1 MGILFVLVA
10 ATGGQ
15 EALAASSTVSFSFN
29 RTADLGN
36 PLIGFAHYYPFGVMS
51 PPVPCRL
58 ENFYLPMRS
67 LMQGWNDFTFDQ
79 DLESKLAE
87 IASRNRTAIFR
98 IYLVYP
104 GKTNKPTDAVPDFLI
119 NGGLKFNSC
128 SWGCVSPD
136 WEDSNLIKA
145 ITQLIEAMGKRYDAD
160 PRIANINIGFLGD
173 WGEWHGDASK
183 VKFASTE
190 TQKQVLDAYQRS
202 FKVTQMTARYPD
214 VFGGLKAGD
223 TRFGYHDDSFV
234 QDTTISQEWGFMN
247 RMKKVGATEQ
257 WKVGAIGG
265 EFRPEL
271 QNCYFDND
279 DWKKVCGGAPSPP
292 SPPKTAV
299 FTVSGAAG
307 TWAPGNSTATT
318 LNGDYF
324 VKGSHNN
331 RPMYMQDGT
340 DAIFRWQ
347 VKGEWGADNLG
358 TPGKSKWTAA
368 VNDNHRYFNEI
379 DAATPPPHGWKP
391 RTDFANGTITVK
403 YKGYE
408 GKDCGNCPD
417 GSFDDDV
424 AVTHSSW
431 QWNNALSGYNDPEV
445 VTRARNAVASM
456 GYKFYLKQ
464 VTLSRQGSAVKI
476 EAKVENRGV
485 APFYYPVK
493 LQAEANAAAVT
504 LGSLDTLLP
513 GEMADLSAQ
522 VEASGDTAFL
532 SLRSPWAPTG
542 VRFAI
547 AEQQIEQHGVVG
559 VTVKLPAASSHH
571 LELTV

>member
-1 MGILFVLVA
+1 MGILSALVA
-10 ATGGQ
+10 AVAGQ
-15 EALAASSTVSFSFN
+15 EALAASSTVSFSFD

-36 PLIGFAHYYPFGVMS
+36 PLIGFAHYYSFGQMS
-51 PPVPCRL
+51 PSVPCRL

-67 LMQGWNDFTFDQ
+67 LMQGWNDFIFDQ
-79 DLESKLAE
+79 GLESKLAE

-98 IYLVYP
+98 IYLTYP
-104 GKTNKPTDAVPDFLI
+104 GKTKKPTDAVPDFLI
-119 NGGLKFNSC
+119 NGGLAFNSF
-128 SWGCVSPD
+128 SGGVSPD

-145 ITQLIEAMGKRYDAD
+145 MTQLIEAMGKRYDAD
-160 PRIANINIGFLGD
+160 PRIANINIGFLGH
-173 WGEWHGDASK
+173 WGEWHGGGQ
-183 VKFASTE
+183 VQFASTE

-202 FKVTQMTARYPD
+202 FKVTQMSARYPD

-234 QDTTISQEWGFMN
+234 QDTTISQNWGFMN
-247 RMKKVGATEQ
+247 RMKKAGATEQ

-271 QNCYFDND
+271 QKCYFDND
-279 DWKKVCGGAPSPP
+279 DWKKVCGGAP
-292 SPPKTAV
+292 KVAV
-299 FTVSGAAG
+299 FTISGAAG

-324 VKGSHNN
+324 EKGSKNN
-331 RPMYMQDGT
+331 RPTYMKQGGWEVS
-340 DAIFRWQ
+340 DAIIRWE
-347 VKGEWGADNLG
+347 VAGDWGADNLG

-368 VNDNHRYFNEI
+368 VNDNHRYFSEI
-379 DAATPPPHGWKP
+379 DAATPPQDGWTA
-391 RTDFANGTITVK
+391 RTDFATGTISIQ

-417 GSFDDDV
+417 GSFEDDV

-431 QWNNALSGYNDPEV
+431 QWNNQLNNYNDAEAA
-445 VTRARNAVASM
+445 RARNAVASM

-464 VTLSRQGSAVKI
+464 VTLSRQGSTVKI

-485 APFYYPVK
+485 APFYYPVL
-493 LQAEANAAAVT
+493 LQVEVGAAAAT
-504 LGSLDTLLP
+504 LGSLDALLP

-522 VEASGDTAFL
+522 LDASGDTAFL

-547 AEQQIEQHGVVG
+547 AEQQSEQHGVVG
-559 VTVKLPAASSHH
+559 VTVELPAASSHH